1 MIDSQKLFKNIRKIK
16 SYFMYAAILLMPK
29 KLARINM
36 QKLHEKHYLA
46 ATPSQKNEIDQR
58 VTYYNKISRK
68 ISLSQRP
75 QYRVGEF
82 KKDHSWSYYIDM
94 KEMLTYFND
103 NLLFDYLPGDIQVVP
118 EKPAFVKSRPITTD
132 NNNSILLKINKIR
145 HYHFIKDKVNY
156 DAKKDLIVW
165 RGACHQPHRQFF
177 IKHYHAHELCNVGD
191 VRDSMIGTP
200 LHKPFMN
207 IEEQLNYK
215 FILSIEGN
223 DVATNLKWIMS
234 SNSVCFMTKP
244 KFETWFM
251 EGSLIAGK
259 HYVQLKD
266 DYSDLQEKVVYYLNH
281 PSEAKN
287 IIQNAN
293 SYVDQFKNRGREKL
307 ISFLVMQKYFL
318 NAGDLDFILP
328 TKSNLTSE
336 KS

>member
-1 MIDSQKLFKNIRKIK
+1 
-16 SYFMYAAILLMPK
+16 
-29 KLARINM
+29 
-36 QKLHEKHYLA
+36 
-46 ATPSQKNEIDQR
+46 
-58 VTYYNKISRK
+58 
-68 ISLSQRP
+68 
-75 QYRVGEF
+75 
-82 KKDHSWSYYIDM
+82 
-94 KEMLTYFND
+94 
-103 NLLFDYLPGDIQVVP
+103 
-118 EKPAFVKSRPITTD
+118 
-132 NNNSILLKINKIR
+132 
-145 HYHFIKDKVNY
+145 
-156 DAKKDLIVW
+156 
-165 RGACHQPHRQFF
+165 
-177 IKHYHAHELCNVGD
+177 
-191 VRDSMIGTP
+191 
-200 LHKPFMN
+200 
-207 IEEQLNYK
+207 
-215 FILSIEGN
+215 
-223 DVATNLKWIMS
+223 MS